1 MSWCVITSNRC
12 WIMLIDF
19 ILICSYHISHLRT
32 DTTCEKTP
40 VCKINLKD
48 PTSSSFSLTC
58 TYGDSHHNE
67 PFETCRK
74 LHGLIIFRSMT
85 AKTSPDAKKLQPSPV
100 FISSNFNI
108 IPNDLLSTM
117 FKQKKGPLSQA
128 QSDAS
133 LRLDGIDSGSFLRKS
148 ALPFTSRGQ
157 DTMAA
162 AKRRSGVLRGRLLLL
177 PPKPQ
182 LPPQE
187 VERPAFFHVPNSE
200 VRKRPALYWIGECC

>member
-1 MSWCVITSNRC
+1 MVSLITTDHLKLEETAWPHHLSQHDCVN
-12 WIMLIDF
+12 F
-19 ILICSYHISHLRT
+19 SYH
-32 DTTCEKTP
+32 
-40 VCKINLKD
+40 D
-48 PTSSSFSLTC
+48 PKNSNF
-58 TYGDSHHNE
+58 H
-67 PFETCRK
+67 R
-74 LHGLIIFRSMT
+74 
-85 AKTSPDAKKLQPSPV
+85 PV

-200 VRKRPALYWIGECC
+200 VRKRPALY